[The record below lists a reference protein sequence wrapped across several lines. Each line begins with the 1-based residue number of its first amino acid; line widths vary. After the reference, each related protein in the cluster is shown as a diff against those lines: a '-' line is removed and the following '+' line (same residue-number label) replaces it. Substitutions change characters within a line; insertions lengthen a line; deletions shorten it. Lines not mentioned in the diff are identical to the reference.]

1 MRAMCACE
9 APSGVSASQLPI
21 LIALGSA
28 GDVSVTMLAEALVL
42 DGSTLSHNL
51 KVLENRRLIRV
62 TKDEE
67 DPRSQMVS
75 LTPEGSRLLTGA
87 LARWQAVRSRPL

>member
-1 MRAMCACE
+1 MRAMSASE
-9 APSGVSASQLPI
+9 APSGVSATQLPI

-28 GDVSVTMLAEALVL
+28 GDVSVTMLAETLVL
-42 DGSTLSHNL
+42 DRSTLGRTL
-51 KVLENRRLIRV
+51 KVLENRGLIRV
-62 TKDEE
+62 TRDGD
-67 DPRSQMVS
+67 DPRAQMVS